1 MTHIASLNLTAFR
14 NYEHAIIDGLDKNFI
29 VLIGENGAGK
39 TNCLEAI
46 SILSPGRGLR
56 SAGVTDC
63 QSQTVPEPWAVSA
76 SIIDKDGD
84 PTRLGVGRDPQKP
97 DKKTVRADG
106 TKLNNQDE
114 LGDILRTVWLTPQ
127 MDGLFLQGASERRR
141 FFDRLVASF
150 DGSHTGRMTRYEKA
164 MRERLNLLKSQA
176 EKGQSADP
184 AWLAALE
191 TIMAETSVA
200 IAAARLETRNRLQH
214 VIEAERYTDFP
225 QAELALDGEVE
236 DALQHRTA
244 LSVEDMVIQRLAVMR
259 NADGATGRTNFGIQR
274 TDMRAT
280 YTDKNADAAQCS
292 TGEQKALLTT
302 IILAHA
308 RMVAARY
315 DAPPLLLFD
324 EVAAHFDV
332 KRRDAL
338 FDILGGLG
346 AQIWLSGQ
354 DERVFDAIISKQTI
368 SIINSNLTSLHV

>member
-1 MTHIASLNLTAFR
+1 MTHIASLTLTAFR
-14 NYEHAIIDGLDKNFI
+14 NYDHATIEGLNNNFI
-29 VLIGENGAGK
+29 ILIGENGAGK

-56 SAGVTDC
+56 GANVTDC
-63 QSQTVPEPWAVSA
+63 QSQTIPEPWAVSA
-76 SIIDKDGD
+76 SIIDGDGD

-106 TKLNNQDE
+106 ATLKNQEE

-127 MDGLFLQGASERRR
+127 MDGLFLQSSSDRRR

-164 MRERLNLLKSQA
+164 MRERLSLLKSQA
-176 EKGQSADP
+176 EKGQTADP
-184 AWLAALE
+184 TWLTALE

-200 IAAARLETRNRLQH
+200 IAAARLETQNRLQH
-214 VIEAERYTDFP
+214 VINAEHYADFP
-225 QAELALDGEVE
+225 IALLTLDGEVE

-244 LSVEDMVIQRLAVMR
+244 LSVEDMVTQRLVGMR

-274 TDMRAT
+274 TDMRVT
-280 YTDKNADAAQCS
+280 YTDKNADATQCS

-315 DAPPLLLFD
+315 GSPPLLLFD
-324 EVAAHFDV
+324 EVAAHFDA

-338 FDILGGLG
+338 FEILASLNT
-346 AQIWLSGQ
+346 QIWLSGQ
-354 DERVFDAIISKQTI
+354 DVEQFQKLNNSQIITI
-368 SIINSNLTSLHV
+368 HNNHLIACE